1 MKLTG
6 SIAALVTPFNQGK
19 VDDKALSELVEWHI
33 AEGTSALA
41 VGATT
46 GESPALTVQER
57 FDLLSLAVRVARG
70 RLPIIA
76 GLSSN
81 HTREAILLATSAREA
96 GADAILH
103 ATGFYNKPTQSQLIG
118 HFKELDAVS
127 ELPILLYNIPSRTG
141 IELSVDTV
149 ATLAGLPRVQ
159 GIKDSTGNVSRVT
172 EERLRITK
180 PFSFL
185 SGDDATALGYLAHG
199 GMGSISVT
207 ANLVPRRYAEFI
219 RAAREGDFLRAREL
233 NDRMMALHRALFL
246 EPNPA
251 GIKYALSRQ
260 GLCRNELR
268 LPMTPVSEA
277 VQEQIDQA
285 MQALLAG

>member
-6 SIAALVTPFNQGK
+6 SIAALVTPFDQGK

-33 AEGTSALA
+33 AEGTAALA

-46 GESPALTVQER
+46 GESPSLTVQER

-81 HTREAILLATSAREA
+81 STREAILLATSAREA

-268 LPMTPVSEA
+268 LPMTPVPDA
-277 VQEQIDQA
+277 VQEQIDRA